1 MSDSLDWDDDETEE
15 TPAAFSEEEIDALR
29 NAPVDVIVCNHLYH
43 MLQLATIHLSA
54 TPPHL
59 AEAQMLIDGVTG
71 LFDAVGTRLGQP
83 QELIREALTQIQLAF
98 VRASTGQAPLD

>member
-1 MSDSLDWDDDETEE
+1 MSDSLDWDDDEDTES
-15 TPAAFSEEEIDALR
+15 PAAFSEEEIAALQ
-29 NAPVDVIVCNHLYH
+29 NAPVDVIICNHLYH
-43 MLQLATIHLSA
+43 MLQLATIHLAA

-71 LFDAVGTRLGQP
+71 LFESVGTRLGQP

-98 VRASTGQAPLD
+98 VRASSGQAPLD